1 MYVILIFWFLVF
13 FLPSVIAR
21 LTLKILS
28 YVPWT
33 RSELGIPPEKV
44 VSDDGAEHSHEFDY
58 SEYFGDTPLWTLFT
72 LLRQQFLAFPAYLFS
87 TSLAKGTIQN
97 GKRLYCSPRSECIR
111 YGY

>member
-1 MYVILIFWFLVF
+1 MERDEVYVILIFWFLVF

-28 YVPWT
+28 YVPWM

-44 VSDDGAEHSHEFDY
+44 VSDDGAEHSHEIDY

-72 LLRQQFLAFPAYLFS
+72 LLRQQFLAFPAYLFFNVS
-87 TSLAKGTIQN
+87 GQ
-97 GKRLYCSPRSECIR
+97 RSYPEW
-111 YGY
+111 

>member
-1 MYVILIFWFLVF
+1 MERDEVYVILIFWFLVF

-72 LLRQQFLAFPAYLFS
+72 LLRQQFLAFPAYLLFNVS
-87 TSLAKGTIQN
+87 GQRN
-97 GKRLYCSPRSECIR
+97 YPEW
-111 YGY
+111 